1 MSDLFHNKEAKP
13 LDMEISESDTSS
25 DSAKRSDGDS
35 ASDSASDR
43 RDSASDGDS
52 ASDID
57 SDTAQV
63 AQAASN
69 WGQLYTPSPENNGAL
84 GSTCLCGDF
93 VPDGKSCAVPF
104 GKPHRRE
111 GKPVKRRIWCE
122 AHARHYNKDQKHADN
137 HVLGADNICRS
148 EDCDGFDE
156 KDGIDDN
163 AIAGDALLSG
173 PEDHEGGF
181 LDNSLVGLS
190 FQPQPTPN
198 LDNAIVSTQNHP
210 RYSPKVVKSIHL

>member
-1 MSDLFHNKEAKP
+1 MSDLFHHKEAKP
-13 LDMEISESDTSS
+13 LDVEISESDTSS
-25 DSAKRSDGDS
+25 DSANRSDGDS

-52 ASDID
+52 ASDSD

-69 WGQLYTPSPENNGAL
+69 WGQLYTPSPENNGA
-84 GSTCLCGDF
+84 D
-93 VPDGKSCAVPF
+93 
-104 GKPHRRE
+104 
-111 GKPVKRRIWCE
+111 
-122 AHARHYNKDQKHADN
+122 
-137 HVLGADNICRS
+137 
-148 EDCDGFDE
+148 
-156 KDGIDDN
+156 
-163 AIAGDALLSG
+163 
-173 PEDHEGGF
+173 DHEGGF

-210 RYSPKVVKSIHL
+210 RYSPKVIKSIHL